1 MIRGQNRRFSVAC
14 LAAAVVILVDQ
25 TTKSAALT
33 GLSQEKRIPLLGD
46 LLGLQL
52 AFNPGAILSLG
63 AEVTG
68 LLTLLGAGVV
78 AFLVFE
84 ATRARTGWWAL
95 GIGLILGGAIGNL
108 IDRLFSPP
116 GFGVGH
122 VTDFL
127 AYGTLFIGN
136 VADVALG
143 AGVIVLGL
151 SLWTRHRRS
160 PAGVNVATT
169 DASPAN
175 DSAVSESAA

>member
-84 ATRARTGWWAL
+84 ATRADTRRG
-95 GIGLILGGAIGNL
+95 
-108 IDRLFSPP
+108 DRELDRP
-116 GFGVGH
+116 
-122 VTDFL
+122 
-127 AYGTLFIGN
+127 A
-136 VADVALG
+136 
-143 AGVIVLGL
+143 VLPSWVWG
-151 SLWTRHRRS
+151 RACHRLPRLRN
-160 PAGVNVATT
+160 PVYR
-169 DASPAN
+169 
-175 DSAVSESAA
+175 